1 MATTERWGDR
11 GTRIGMRMLRSVG
24 NDFREARVAAGLS
37 QESVANAAQ
46 LSRAHYSRIEN
57 GQIANLSLLEAA
69 RIANVLG
76 LDLSIRL
83 YPGGNPLRD
92 GAQVKRLATLL
103 REVGPPLSYRT
114 EVPLPNVVGRFEQRA
129 WDSVISGVG
138 GRIAVEVEMH
148 VRDSQALE
156 RRLSLKRRDDPT
168 EGFLLVLADSAAT
181 RRVLADHPE
190 LFADLPR
197 LRRATVLAAVRVG
210 QHPPTGLVRL

>member
-114 EVPLPNVVGRFEQRA
+114 EVPLPNVVGRSSNEPGTRSSPA
-129 WDSVISGVG
+129 EAGVS
-138 GRIAVEVEMH
+138 RSKWRCRSAI
-148 VRDSQALE
+148 
-156 RRLSLKRRDDPT
+156 RRPS
-168 EGFLLVLADSAAT
+168 SAAF
-181 RRVLADHPE
+181 R
-190 LFADLPR
+190 
-197 LRRATVLAAVRVG
+197 
-210 QHPPTGLVRL
+210 